1 MTKVK
6 NTFKILKFRYT
17 STSSSSDKGRSGG
30 IPLLAKSGATSTT
43 SGENS
48 SLANFMFFMYT
59 FDIKNLSVCIIVEF
73 SFFIGDDRSID
84 HIGTQSLSCR
94 LSGGD
99 SSTSGQGSGTSGATT
114 GQSFIIRFHIK

>member
-1 MTKVK
+1 MGTEKRQTFVVTKVK

-43 SGENS
+43 SG
-48 SLANFMFFMYT
+48 
-59 FDIKNLSVCIIVEF
+59 
-73 SFFIGDDRSID
+73 DDRSID

-114 GQSFIIRFHIK
+114 GSGNTSETGSISSSGHLLVQDENNNSKHAMD

>member
-1 MTKVK
+1 MVESRCWP
-6 NTFKILKFRYT
+6 NLELHLQRQVRIRVWQILCF
-17 STSSSSDKGRSGG
+17 
-30 IPLLAKSGATSTT
+30 LC
-43 SGENS
+43 
-48 SLANFMFFMYT
+48 
-59 FDIKNLSVCIIVEF
+59 IKDLSVCIIFEF

-114 GQSFIIRFHIK
+114 GQIFIIRFHIFTNLKN

>member
-1 MTKVK
+1 MVESRCWP
-6 NTFKILKFRYT
+6 NLELHLQRQVRIRVWQILCFLCTHLK
-17 STSSSSDKGRSGG
+17 D
-30 IPLLAKSGATSTT
+30 
-43 SGENS
+43 
-48 SLANFMFFMYT
+48 
-59 FDIKNLSVCIIVEF
+59 LSVCIIFEF

-114 GQSFIIRFHIK
+114 GQSFIIRFHILYENENLEG